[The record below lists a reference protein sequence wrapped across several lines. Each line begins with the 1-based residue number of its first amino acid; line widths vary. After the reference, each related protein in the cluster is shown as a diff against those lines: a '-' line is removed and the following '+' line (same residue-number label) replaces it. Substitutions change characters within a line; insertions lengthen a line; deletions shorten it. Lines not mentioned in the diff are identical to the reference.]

1 MKKKVLIGILIATI
15 LLGIGCGIFYFVIW
29 NPAIEEVKLEV
40 GEKIQLQEF
49 LKDPY
54 DGVSFVTDVSAVD
67 TSVPGEHDITLKV
80 YGRKFTSKLIVEDT
94 VAPTG
99 TGVDIVTEGGVMPTP
114 EMCVTDIQ
122 DMTDV
127 TIAFKET
134 PDVSQEGDVNA
145 VVVLT
150 DEGGNTTEINSVIT
164 VWVDKEPPVISGAKN
179 KTVTV
184 GGSVSYRSGVTVTDN
199 KDEDP
204 TLEIDN
210 SNVDLNKIGVYEV
223 VYTATDKSGNV
234 STETI
239 NVTVKEKAPAVPTEI
254 SEATVN
260 ALAQDVLG
268 RITNDSM
275 SKMDIAFAIYK
286 WTNTNI
292 GYTGSS
298 DKSNWVNGAYQG
310 FTKKAGDCYT
320 YFAVAKALF
329 NVAGISNVDVVKSDT
344 SHSRHYWSL
353 IDIGSGWYHVD
364 CTPRK
369 GSGDLF
375 FMVTDAELEAY
386 SSSHSNSHI
395 FDGSLYPAR
404 ATESVQHLVSY

>member
-1 MKKKVLIGILIATI
+1 MKKKVLIGILIVTI

-29 NPAIEEVKLEV
+29 QPTVEEVKLEV
-40 GEKIQLQEF
+40 GEEIQLNEF
-49 LKDPY
+49 LTDTY
-54 DGVSFVTDVSAVD
+54 DSAAFVTDVSQID
-67 TSVPGEHDITLKV
+67 TSVLGEHEITTKV
-80 YGRKFTSKLIVEDT
+80 LGREFTTKLVVQDT
-94 VAPTG
+94 IAPTG
-99 TGVDIVTEGGVMPTP
+99 TGVDIMTEGGVMPTP

-122 DMTDV
+122 DMTNV
-127 TIAFKET
+127 TIAFKEE
-134 PDVSQEGDVNA
+134 PDVSQEGDVTA

-150 DEGGNTTEINSVIT
+150 DEAGNTTEINSVIT
-164 VWVDKEPPVISGAKN
+164 VWVDKEPPVISGTKN

-210 SNVDLNKIGVYEV
+210 SKVDLNTVGTYEV
-223 VYTATDKSGNV
+223 TYTATDKSGNV

-239 NVTVKEKAPAVPTEI
+239 TVTVKEKPPVLPQEI

-260 ALAQDVLG
+260 ALAQEVLG
-268 RITNDSM
+268 RITNSSM
-275 SKMDIAFAIYK
+275 SKMDIAFAIYR

-298 DKSNWVNGAYQG
+298 DKSNWTNGAYQG

-329 NVAGISNVDVVKSDT
+329 NVAGISNVDIVKSDT

-353 IDIGSGWYHVD
+353 IDVGSGWYHVD

-386 SSSHSNSHI
+386 SSTHSNSHI

-404 ATESVQHLVSY
+404 ATSSVQHMVSY